1 MSTKKQEA
9 DKVYQEA
16 RAPAYKVYQEAR
28 APADKVRDD

>member
-16 RAPAYKVYQEAR
+16 RAQAYKVYQEAITQAR
-28 APADKVRDD
+28 KEKHD

>member
-16 RAPAYKVYQEAR
+16 IAPAYKVYQEAR
-28 APADKVRDD
+28 DQAEKVKHD